1 MTDRPNTLSGLVAK
15 RNELVRYRD
24 QLEADI
30 RAVTVDIDH
39 LEAAIRI
46 FDPEDTPAARR
57 RYAALH
63 RAPKGQSTRFVL
75 KALREASSPLT
86 SRDLADMWCRER
98 GLSAKDSTLSMMRKR
113 IGATLKALH
122 HKGAVGQEGHIEGRI
137 GWKLTEMKGA
147 PGPN

>member
-1 MTDRPNTLSGLVAK
+1 MRERPNTLSGLIAK
-15 RNELVRYRD
+15 RAELVAYRD

-63 RAPKGQSTRFVL
+63 RAPKGQSTRFIL
-75 KALREASSPLT
+75 RALREASGPLT
-86 SRDLADMWCRER
+86 SRALADMWCEDR
-98 GLSAKDSTLSMMRKR
+98 GLTAKASTVSMLRKR
-113 IGATLKALH
+113 LGATLIALRA
-122 HKGAVGQEGHIEGRI
+122 KGLVRQDGHTGGLI
-137 GWKLTEMKGA
+137 GWRLA
-147 PGPN
+147 

>member
-1 MTDRPNTLSGLVAK
+1 MPERPNTLSGLKAK
-15 RNELVRYRD
+15 HAELVHYRD

-30 RAVTVDIDH
+30 KGVTVDIDH

-57 RYAALH
+57 RYAAMH

-75 KALREASSPLT
+75 AKLRDASGPLT
-86 SRDLADMWCRER
+86 SRQLADMWCVDR
-98 GLSAKDSTLSMMRKR
+98 GLVAKDSTVSLLRKR

-122 HKGAVGQEGHIEGRI
+122 NRGLVYRDGHIGGFIGWRI
-137 GWKLTEMKGA
+137 GA
-147 PGPN
+147 

>member
-1 MTDRPNTLSGLVAK
+1 MSSDMKTDRPNTLSGLIAK
-15 RNELVRYRD
+15 RDELAKYRD

-46 FDPEDTPAARR
+46 FDPEDSPAARR

-75 KALREASSPLT
+75 RALREASGPLT
-86 SRDLADMWCRER
+86 SRQLADMWCVDR
-98 GLSAKDSTLSMMRKR
+98 GLTAKDSTVSMLRKR
-113 IGATLKALH
+113 LGATLKALH
-122 HKGAVGQEGHIEGRI
+122 NKGSVRQESHVDGLI
-137 GWKLTEMKGA
+137 GWRVA
-147 PGPN
+147 

>member
-1 MTDRPNTLSGLVAK
+1 MTTERRERPNTLSGLVAK
-15 RNELVRYRD
+15 RAELVKYRS

-30 RAVTVDIDH
+30 QAVTVDIDH

-46 FDPEDTPAARR
+46 FDPEDTPTARR

-75 KALREASSPLT
+75 ARLREATEPLT
-86 SRDLADMWCRER
+86 SRGLADAWCRDR
-98 GLSAKDSTLSMMRKR
+98 GLVAKDSTVSMLRKR

-122 HKGAVGQEGHIEGRI
+122 NKGLVRKDGHVGAHI
-137 GWKLTEMKGA
+137 GWRLS
-147 PGPN
+147 

>member
-1 MTDRPNTLSGLVAK
+1 MATERPNTLSGLVAK

-30 RAVTVDIDH
+30 RALTVDIDH

-46 FDPEDTPAARR
+46 FDPEDTPEARK

-75 KALREASSPLT
+75 RALREASGPLT
-86 SRDLADMWCRER
+86 SRDLADMWCQER
-98 GLSAKDSTLSMMRKR
+98 GLTVKDSTVSMLRKR
-113 IGATLKALH
+113 IGATLKALE
-122 HKGAVGQEGHIEGRI
+122 HKGAVRQEGHVEGRI
-137 GWKLTEMKGA
+137 GWQMNA
-147 PGPN
+147 

>member
-15 RNELVRYRD
+15 RDELVRYRD

-30 RAVTVDIDH
+30 RALTVDIDH

-46 FDPEDTPAARR
+46 FDPEDTPEARR

-75 KALREASSPLT
+75 RALREASGPLT
-86 SRDLADMWCRER
+86 SRALADMWCADR
-98 GLSAKDSTLSMMRKR
+98 GLTAKASTVSMLRKR
-113 IGATLKALH
+113 LGATLKALH
-122 HKGAVGQEGHIEGRI
+122 HKGLVRQDGYAEGLIAWR
-137 GWKLTEMKGA
+137 LV
-147 PGPN
+147 

>member
-1 MTDRPNTLSGLVAK
+1 MQPVARPNTLSGLVAK
-15 RNELVRYRD
+15 RNELATYRD

-30 RAVTVDIDH
+30 RALTVDIDH

-46 FDPEDTPAARR
+46 FDPEDTPEARK

-75 KALREASSPLT
+75 RKLREASGPLT
-86 SRDLADMWCRER
+86 SRQLADMWCADR
-98 GLSAKDSTLSMMRKR
+98 GLIAKDSTVSMMRKR

-122 HKGAVGQEGHIEGRI
+122 HKGTVAQAGHVEGLI
-137 GWKLTEMKGA
+137 GWRLA
-147 PGPN
+147 